1 LEEVESFVG
10 PQVLREVH
18 LAGGGRAFNG
28 IDEYVDLE
36 TPTLNGKHLRLKLA
50 SFSALYSELK
60 KLRIPI
66 VGCDFFHTQDQASGL
81 VPPEWRVTSV
91 TGPAWLCADQGHN
104 WSFIQN
110 SAFDANNGFLCDLAS
125 RLSHQIRACEWRVR
139 ELSNCYAKQLA
150 SSLPRNYKESALFL
164 DGNTSQCYMAFQSF
178 LIDACILRDYFC
190 EFYAAVILGENKI
203 AKSSIASI
211 GGLMSHF
218 KKNPPNDAVGKE
230 LHASAN
236 NGQWLCELGAYR
248 NLVVHAAPLSQAGES
263 LYAVVRHFPLPQGEK
278 LPAIKLPIPKNA
290 SNLREARN
298 NGDYFENVDFARF
311 SNSVKDV
318 ENCNDALEYSHL
330 CMQLLGALS
339 ESIAK
344 ISPLK
349 PTIPIAK
356 PLPGTL
362 KITPL
367 GDE

>member
-1 LEEVESFVG
+1 MEETEFFDG
-10 PQVLREVH
+10 PQVLRELH
-18 LAGGGRAFNG
+18 LAGGCRALNG
-28 IDEYVDLE
+28 MDQYVELD
-36 TPTLNGKHLRLKLA
+36 TATLNGKSVKIRFEK
-50 SFSALYSELK
+50 FGALYAEVK

-66 VGCDFFHTQDQASGL
+66 VGCDFFLTQEQASGL
-81 VPPEWRVTSV
+81 LPPEWRVTSV
-91 TGPAWLCADQGHN
+91 SGPQWLCADQGHN

-110 SAFDANNGFLCDLAS
+110 SAFEEKNGVLCDLAS

-150 SSLPRNYKESALFL
+150 SSIPRNYKESSLFL
-164 DGNTSQCYMAFQSF
+164 DGNTAQCYMAFQSF

-190 EFYAAVILGENKI
+190 EFYAATILEKD
-203 AKSSIASI
+203 IASI
-211 GGLMSHF
+211 GGLINHF
-218 KKNPPNDAVGKE
+218 KKNPPDDSAGKE
-230 LHASAN
+230 LHASAI

-263 LYAVVRHFPLPQGEK
+263 LYAVARHFPLPEGEK
-278 LPAIKLPIPKNA
+278 LPAVKLPIPKNP
-290 SNLREARN
+290 SSLRDARN
-298 NGDYFENVDFARF
+298 NGGYFENVDFARF

-339 ESIAK
+339 GSIAK
-344 ISPLK
+344 VSPLK

-362 KITPL
+362 KITPI
-367 GDE
+367 GE